1 VERYIDRDLTA
12 LAREGR
18 LPEAYGTDGAVAEVL
33 ALLQRGGKHP
43 LLSGEAGVGKTAL
56 VQELARRLAEG
67 RVDAALAGVR
77 LVEVSALSIL
87 ARGGRQAPEV
97 LEELFQ
103 HLARAPG
110 AIVYCRD
117 LAAGLEG
124 PLGPVLLRAT
134 RTGGGLRFVFEAE
147 QQRVQELQRADEALA
162 ERLHVLPLPE
172 PAPDKARWILGRV
185 AEGLERELRL
195 PIDPLA
201 CDLALR
207 LTSKFLLARR
217 LPRKAVEL
225 LQETASE
232 AAAGGRDRLGPEDVL
247 ARFCAATRL
256 PRFLVDDAMPLEL
269 EEVER
274 FFGERLLGQG
284 DAVSA
289 VLRAV
294 ALLKAG
300 LNDPRRPLGVFL
312 FAGPTGVGKTHLAK
326 LLAEYLFG
334 SGDRLVRLNMADYP
348 NDGDESL
355 PFGAPWAPTA
365 DGKRGELARLLD
377 GKVFSVLLLDEFEKA
392 ARSVH
397 DRFLQLFDEGRFV
410 NAAGETVSCS
420 NTLIV
425 ATSNVGAEVYREK
438 VVGFAGARSSGE
450 LVHEVDRRIAS
461 AFRHEFLNRFDA
473 VCHFQPLSKVE
484 IRRIAQREVGR
495 VLEREGIRA
504 RALDVEVSP
513 AVLDLLVDRGY
524 SPEYGARYLQREIE
538 KTLTAAL
545 AVEIARRP
553 LPPGTPVR
561 VDARAGGRVV
571 AVAEPLLPREAT
583 AQLTLPTAR
592 AAAVKRRLDR
602 RSLLE
607 EVDGLVRRVERVARA
622 AHRPELER
630 RRGELLAASQAP
642 DLWDA
647 PERAAETLRAF
658 RLVEA
663 QLSELERMASACQ
676 FARKL
681 VREAKGEAQ
690 LTAAA
695 RQVEEVARDVRLGEA
710 RVAAGGA
717 EGDDEALLDVWGAD
731 ATPQDASWLAEL
743 ASMYR
748 AWAERRGYQAVAVAE
763 AAEPPRVLLRV
774 TGPGAFGFLKGE
786 TGMHRRLE
794 EGGRV
799 RAFVRAHRGVPHAQ
813 VGAVVGAREVRRRQG
828 AFLPRVGSEVTL
840 RDEATG
846 RLLTLSGGESLR
858 ELEEVAR
865 VVLAGGSAPTGEARR
880 YHVGR
885 APRVEDPRTG
895 AATQRLK
902 DVLRGEL
909 DLFIA
914 AWISRPG
921 AEAGPEGG
929 GEGAPG
935 VRSAGAR
942 PAPRG

>member
-1 VERYIDRDLTA
+1 MARKNGAEQGERYVDRDLTA

-18 LPEAYGTDGAVAEVL
+18 LPEAHGADAVVTEVL
-33 ALLQRGGKHP
+33 ALLARGGKHP
-43 LLSGEAGVGKTAL
+43 LLAGEPGVGKTAL
-56 VQELARRLAEG
+56 VQEVARRLAEG
-67 RVDAALAGVR
+67 RVDAALAGMR

-87 ARGGRQAPEV
+87 AQGQRHAPEV

-103 HLARAPG
+103 SLARAPG
-110 AIVYCRD
+110 AVVYVRD
-117 LAAGLEG
+117 LTASLEG
-124 PLGPVLLRAT
+124 PLAPVLLRAM
-134 RTGGGLRFVFEAE
+134 RTGALRFIFEAE

-162 ERLHVLPLPE
+162 ERLHVIPVPE
-172 PAPDKARWILGRV
+172 PTPEKARWILGRV
-185 AEGLERELRL
+185 AEQLERELRL

-207 LTSKFLLARR
+207 LSSRFLLARR
-217 LPRKAVEL
+217 LPRKAIEL

-232 AAAGGRDRLGPEDVL
+232 AAAASRDRVGPEDVL

-269 EEVER
+269 DEVER
-274 FFGERLLGQG
+274 LFGERILGQT

-334 SGDRLVRLNMADYP
+334 SGDRLVRLNMADYAS
-348 NDGDESL
+348 DGDEAL
-355 PFGAPWAPTA
+355 PFGAPWAATLEA
-365 DGKRGELARLLD
+365 KRGELTRLLD

-438 VVGFAGARSSGE
+438 VVGFAGVRSTAE
-450 LVHEVDRRIAS
+450 LVHEVDRRITA

-524 SPEYGARYLQREIE
+524 SPEFGARYLQREIE
-538 KTLTAAL
+538 KSLTAAL

-561 VDARAGGRVV
+561 VEARTGGRVV
-571 AVAEPLLPREAT
+571 AVAEPLAPREAT
-583 AQLTLPTAR
+583 AQLTLPSAR
-592 AAAVKRRLDR
+592 ATAVKRRLDR

-607 EVDGLVRRVERVARA
+607 ETDALVRRVERVART
-622 AHRPELER
+622 AHRPELEKR
-630 RRGELLAASQAP
+630 RADLLQATQAP

-647 PERAAETLRAF
+647 PERAAATLRAF
-658 RLVEA
+658 RQVEA
-663 QLSELERMASACQ
+663 QLSELDRLASTCQ

-681 VREAKGEAQ
+681 VREARGEAQ
-690 LTAAA
+690 LKGAA
-695 RQVEEVARDVRLGEA
+695 RQVEEAARDIQLAEA
-710 RVAAGGA
+710 RVASGTA
-717 EGDDEALLDVWGAD
+717 EADDEALMDLWTADVTPAD
-731 ATPQDASWLAEL
+731 TTWLAEL
-743 ASMYR
+743 AAMYS
-748 AWAERRGYQAVAVAE
+748 AWAARRGYQAVPLAE
-763 AAEPPRVLLRV
+763 GQQPPRVVLRV

-786 TGMHRRLE
+786 TGLHRRIAE
-794 EGGRV
+794 SSRV
-799 RAFVRAHRGVPHAQ
+799 RAYVRVHRAVPHAA
-813 VGAVVGAREVRRRQG
+813 VGAVVGAREVRRHVG
-828 AFLPRVGSEVTL
+828 SFLPRVGCEVTL
-840 RDEATG
+840 RDESSG
-846 RLLTLSGGESLR
+846 RLLSLLGGEVVR
-858 ELEEVAR
+858 ELEEVAQ
-865 VVLAGGSAPTGEARR
+865 VVLAGGGAPVTEARR

-885 APRVEDPRTG
+885 APHVEDPRTG
-895 AATQRLK
+895 AGTPRLK

-914 AWISRPG
+914 AWVSRPPD
-921 AEAGPEGG
+921 APESPVVRDAG
-929 GEGAPG
+929 
-935 VRSAGAR
+935 
-942 PAPRG
+942 